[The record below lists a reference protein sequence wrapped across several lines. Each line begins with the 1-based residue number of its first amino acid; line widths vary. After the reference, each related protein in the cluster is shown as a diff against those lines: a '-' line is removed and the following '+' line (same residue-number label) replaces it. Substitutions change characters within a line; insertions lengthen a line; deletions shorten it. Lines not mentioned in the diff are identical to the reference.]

1 MVVRYQ
7 TRVSHN
13 RYSTS
18 PSWDTKY
25 HVSGLSQDASMN
37 HPPTEGTHDHG
48 ITHAH
53 PVNQSTTR
61 GNVLVQPQYI
71 NESRGERRDITA
83 TNKTRKQRPHDHK
96 ASPVI
101 QRWDSP
107 ILIDDKQP
115 GTM

>member
-7 TRVSHN
+7 TRVNHN

-25 HVSGLSQDASMN
+25 HASGLSQDASMN

-61 GNVLVQPQYI
+61 DNVLVQPQYI
-71 NESRGERRDITA
+71 NEGRGERQDITA
-83 TNKTRKQRPHDHK
+83 TNKTSKQRPHDCET
-96 ASPVI
+96 SPMKQ
-101 QRWDSP
+101 QRDSP
-107 ILIDDKQP
+107 ILIDDKR
-115 GTM
+115 